1 MKRAA
6 AGVLLAFSLLA
17 GCGSGNDASAPDD
30 TRAVLEEDEFA
41 DPGEGD
47 NSDQLAA
54 AKCSEG
60 QPVEGRALRVVTT
73 IAPLTSLVGLMAA
86 GTDIEVRGLV
96 PAGSTIHSYSPTD
109 DDIEAIQNA
118 DLVLMHGIGLEDAV
132 VELDAAAFPA
142 TTGLCEVGTASFT
155 RTSQLHSDSY
165 PSSNGLSNPHSW
177 LSPTVVM
184 RYLNAI
190 RNSLSVRAPG
200 AIAAIDEN
208 YVRISAQMQAIDE
221 AMKKDTETVP
231 VRSRSLFVHHDA
243 FVYVA
248 REYGYGYLGAVQKPD
263 MSDPDP
269 LEVASLTESLRA
281 SNVVA
286 VFPGQ
291 EWETTV
297 IDEIGTVMG
306 VPHTAALSDEQLP
319 GKPGEPG
326 HSIGGLIV
334 GNFVSIVEALGGSA
348 DALRGV
354 SLDLG
359 IEDVATYAG

>member
-6 AGVLLAFSLLA
+6 ACVLLAFSLLA
-17 GCGSGNDASAPDD
+17 GCGSGSGTSAPDD

-54 AKCSEG
+54 TKCSEG
-60 QPVEGRALRVVTT
+60 QPVEGRALRVVAT

-96 PAGSTIHSYSPTD
+96 PAGATIHSYLPTES
-109 DDIEAIQNA
+109 DIEAIQDA
-118 DLVLMHGIGLEDAV
+118 DLLITQGIGLEDAI
-132 VELDAAAFPA
+132 VELSAPA
-142 TTGLCEVGTASFT
+142 LSATAGLCEVGTASFSK
-155 RTSQLHSDSY
+155 TSQLHSDSY
-165 PSSNGLSNPHSW
+165 PSANGLSNPHSW

-190 RNSLSVRAPG
+190 RNALSVRAPG
-200 AIAAIDEN
+200 AIEVIDEN
-208 YVRISAQMQAIDE
+208 YVRISAQMQAIDT

-231 VRSRSLFVHHDA
+231 VRSRSIFAHHDA

-248 REYGYGYLGAVQKPD
+248 REYGYSYPGAAQKPD

-269 LEVASLTESLRA
+269 LEVVSLAESLGA

-286 VFPGQ
+286 VFPGR

-306 VPHTAALSDEQLP
+306 VPHTAALSDEELP
-319 GKPGEPG
+319 GKPGEVG
-326 HSIGGLIV
+326 HSIGGMIV
-334 GNFVSIVEALGGSA
+334 GNFVTIVETLGGTA
-348 DALRGV
+348 KALRAV

-359 IEDVATYAG
+359 IRDVATYTG